1 MRIWLKRQV
10 YVNYLKLEIG
20 VLIAL
25 MMPGNERIINL
36 IVIKKLNENL
46 CYVSRGKI
54 LRSIHEFSS
63 KILHLRTLKNSQ
75 LCLCLSSLKG
85 AD

>member
-20 VLIAL
+20 VLFAL

-36 IVIKKLNENL
+36 LVIKRLNENL
-46 CYVSRGKI
+46 CLMRENTQVYSWI
-54 LRSIHEFSS
+54 FLQNSS
-63 KILHLRTLKNSQ
+63 FKDS
-75 LCLCLSSLKG
+75 
-85 AD
+85 

>member
-36 IVIKKLNENL
+36 LVIKKLNENL
-46 CYVSRGKI
+46 CLMRENTQVYSWI
-54 LRSIHEFSS
+54 FLQNSS
-63 KILHLRTLKNSQ
+63 FKDS
-75 LCLCLSSLKG
+75 
-85 AD
+85 

>member
-36 IVIKKLNENL
+36 LVIKKLNENL
-46 CYVSRGKI
+46 CLMRENTHW
-54 LRSIHEFSS
+54 SIHEFSS

-75 LCLCLSSLKG
+75 LRL
-85 AD
+85 